1 MVVDHHPNHHL
12 VFSRIIVKKRAR
24 VSTHCSLPREK
35 VKEEE
40 EEEVVVGETRDSSST
55 NNEQR
60 SSDAD

>member
-1 MVVDHHPNHHL
+1 LVVDHHLL
-12 VFSRIIVKKRAR
+12 VFSIVVKKRAR

-35 VKEEE
+35 VKEE

>member
-1 MVVDHHPNHHL
+1 LVVDHHLL
-12 VFSRIIVKKRAR
+12 VFSIVVKKRAR